1 MLLNTGFENRI
12 HPDVK
17 PGPADGCGDGPVSES
32 KAGVSKSD
40 CFRAKSAT
48 VHWFRLWFGV
58 LAVLAVSAPPVWAD
72 EPAAAPADAPPTPQI
87 NVRSGATGRF
97 VFSRWGAVTAT
108 VANPA
113 EQTAKS
119 LVVVT
124 PSSGGLQYG
133 RRLELPGRTSFD
145 ATWPVLVSG
154 QKPQG
159 LVDFRYLS
167 FPGGVDDGIIR
178 TRKDE
183 SELPSFSVLASEGP
197 MGLAGYIPD
206 NRDGAPVNDN
216 LLGFTQ
222 AARYNKLT
230 VAGLTSFL
238 ARDVSHH
245 SECLEP
251 LDALTIGDPR
261 LANHPMACDAIRLWL
276 QRGGRMFLPLDVVG
290 EEVVRVLL
298 GDSFPMTLVGETSAT
313 KVELVL
319 NPDYSKA
326 QYPVRTVTRTFP
338 EPVRWLRIQPG
349 AGEVI
354 WTVDG
359 WPVALRIPVGRG
371 FVILTTIESAVFIES
386 RGEAPN
392 GAPPYTTIASCRRML
407 DTLFD
412 FRPQPLIRQETAAA
426 HAASQVGYQIPGRL
440 TALLLLSIFPIA
452 LGLVGVAVLRRS
464 AGEKL
469 IWVVPAL
476 AAVSAVPA
484 LLAGISIRSV
494 APNTVL
500 ETRVMMAGTG
510 ARDVVSDGYTSV
522 YVPSSLDLPISSDT
536 GTILDAQ
543 AEAANQD
550 YRRLVWEGAA
560 RSHWEHLNQ
569 PSGLKTYG
577 LRAVRWSDQQYRI
590 VGTFDEQGFVA
601 SLQAPGFEAAED
613 FLVAGLTPDR
623 MRLAVVDGMLRAT
636 PQDLLDPG
644 QFWSTTLTTEE
655 QRQRTGLM
663 ESVFDNKDRTE
674 PFPAEQMVL
683 CWEGSDQTLT
693 DFQSENLRRSQNT
706 LMMQPIRWKPP
717 AAGAP
722 ITSLS
727 PFMSMRSIETQSGGF
742 GGVYNNPRRQWVAME
757 SASDTLIEYLLPEVC
772 RPFRLDSAEMVLSIR
787 AGSRKVRLL
796 SGTPDNLQLI
806 TELDSP
812 LGRLT
817 IPIPAE
823 LAKQACLQGRFYLQI
838 EVSEVTGS
846 GASDQDMGEQDDN
859 YAVSQCLIVLKGS
872 RQETSAE
879 TAP

>member
-1 MLLNTGFENRI
+1 MGFTTPTNSAGRTET
-12 HPDVK
+12 
-17 PGPADGCGDGPVSES
+17 ADGQVGGSVSEG
-32 KAGVSKSD
+32 KAGVSKSENSK
-40 CFRAKSAT
+40 FKSAAGGKT
-48 VHWFRLWFGV
+48 RVWLC
-58 LAVLAVSAPPVWAD
+58 LAVLSLAFDHAVAD
-72 EPAAAPADAPPTPQI
+72 EPSAAAAAEQQNTPQI

-97 VFSRWGAVTAT
+97 VFGRWGAVTAT
-108 VANPA
+108 VANPGS
-113 EQTAKS
+113 QTAKS

-124 PSSGGLQYG
+124 PSSGGLQYA

-159 LVDFRYLS
+159 LVDFRYLN
-167 FPGGVDDGIIR
+167 FPTGEDDGIIR

-206 NRDGAPVNDN
+206 NRESVPVNDN
-216 LLGFTQ
+216 LVGLIQ

-238 ARDVSHH
+238 ARDISHH

-251 LDALTIGDPR
+251 LDALAIGDPR

-290 EEVVRVLL
+290 EEVVQVLL
-298 GDSFPMTLVGETSAT
+298 GDNFPLTVVGETSAT
-313 KVELVL
+313 KVVLDL

-326 QYPVRTVTRTFP
+326 QYPVRSVTRTFP

-354 WTVDG
+354 WTVNG

-371 FVILTTIESAVFIES
+371 FVVLTTIESAVFLES

-392 GAPPYTTIASCRRML
+392 GAPPFTTIASSRRML

-426 HAASQVGYQIPGRL
+426 HAASQVGYQIPGRF
-440 TALLLLSIFPIA
+440 TALLLLSIFPVA
-452 LGLVGVAVLRRS
+452 LAMVGVAVLRRS

-469 IWVVPAL
+469 IWLVPCL

-510 ARDVVSDGYTSV
+510 ARDVVADGYTSV
-522 YVPSSLDLPISSDT
+522 YVPASLDLPVSSET

-590 VGTFDEQGFVA
+590 VGSFDQQGFVA

-613 FLVAGLTPDR
+613 FLVTGLTPDR
-623 MRLAVVDGMLRAT
+623 MRLSVVDGMLRAG
-636 PQDLLDPG
+636 PQDILDPG

-663 ESVFDNKDRTE
+663 ESVFDNRDRTE
-674 PFPAEQMVL
+674 PFPAEPLVL

-693 DFQSENLRRSQNT
+693 EFQSDNLRRSQNT

-722 ITSLS
+722 ITVLS

-757 SASDTLIEYLLPEVC
+757 TPSDTLIEYLLPEVC
-772 RPFRLDSAEMVLSIR
+772 RPFQLDSAELVLSIR

-812 LGRLT
+812 LGKLT
-817 IPIPAE
+817 IPVPAE
-823 LAKQACLQGRFYLQI
+823 LGKQACLQGRFYLQI
-838 EVSEVTGS
+838 EVSAVTGS

-859 YAVSQCLIVLKGS
+859 YSVSQCLIVLKGS
-872 RQETSAE
+872 RLETSAE

>member
-1 MLLNTGFENRI
+1 M
-12 HPDVK
+12 P
-17 PGPADGCGDGPVSES
+17 
-32 KAGVSKSD
+32 KSD
-40 CFRAKSAT
+40 VVFRVRPQQS
-48 VHWFRLWFGV
+48 VCCWPG
-58 LAVLAVSAPPVWAD
+58 LAVLLTLICSFVSAD
-72 EPAAAPADAPPTPQI
+72 EPPAAPVKDQKTPQI

-108 VANPA
+108 VANPGTK
-113 EQTAKS
+113 TAKS

-124 PSSGGLQYG
+124 PSSGGLQYA

-159 LVDFRYLS
+159 LVDFRYLN
-167 FPGGVDDGIIR
+167 FPNGEDDGIIR
-178 TRKDE
+178 TRSDE

-206 NRDGAPVNDN
+206 NRDNAPVNEY

-238 ARDVSHH
+238 ARDISHH

-290 EEVVRVLL
+290 EEVVRVLM
-298 GDSFPMTLVGETSAT
+298 GDNFPMTVVGETSAT
-313 KVELVL
+313 KVVLDL

-326 QYPVRTVTRTFP
+326 QYPVRSVTRTFP

-349 AGEVI
+349 SGEVI
-354 WTVDG
+354 WSVDG

-371 FVILTTIESAVFIES
+371 FVILTTIESSVFVES

-392 GAPPYTTIASCRRML
+392 GAPPYTTIASSRRML

-412 FRPQPLIRQETAAA
+412 FRTQSLIRQETAAA
-426 HAASQVGYQIPGRL
+426 HAASLVGYQIPGRF

-452 LGLVGVAVLRRS
+452 LALVGIAVLRRS

-469 IWVVPAL
+469 IWLVPAL
-476 AAVSAVPA
+476 AAASAVPA
-484 LLAGISIRSV
+484 ILAGVSIRSV
-494 APNTVL
+494 APNTLL
-500 ETRVMMAGTG
+500 ETRIMMAGTG
-510 ARDVVSDGYTSV
+510 ARDVVADGFASV
-522 YVPSSLDLPISSDT
+522 YVPASLDLPVSSDT

-560 RSHWEHLNQ
+560 RSHWERLNQ

-623 MRLAVVDGMLRAT
+623 MRLSVVDGMLKAT
-636 PQDLLDPG
+636 REDILTPG

-655 QRQRTGLM
+655 QRQRTTLM

-674 PFPAEQMVL
+674 PFPAEPLVL

-693 DFQSENLRRSQNT
+693 EFTSDNLRRTQNT

-717 AAGAP
+717 VAGSP
-722 ITSLS
+722 ITILS
-727 PFMSMRSIETQSGGF
+727 PFMSMRSIETQTGGF

-757 SASDTLIEYLLPEVC
+757 SASDTLLEYLLPDVC
-772 RPFRLDSAEMVLSIR
+772 RPFQLESAEIVLSIR
-787 AGSRKVRLL
+787 AGSRKVKLL

-806 TELDSP
+806 QELDSP
-812 LGRLT
+812 LGTLT
-817 IPIPAE
+817 IPVPAE
-823 LAKQACLQGRFYLQI
+823 LGKEACLNGRFYLQI
-838 EVSEVTGS
+838 EVSEVAGS
-846 GASDQDMGEQDDN
+846 SPDSMDQGEQDDN
-859 YAVSQCLIVLKGS
+859 YAVSQCLVVLKGS
-872 RQETSAE
+872 RQESSQE
-879 TAP
+879 TAPANP